1 MWSAEYKPSRLP
13 LGAAIV
19 AASNNAREERSTKM
33 GLFDLFGKSFDQQV
47 QEAINDVGAT
57 TPGVSGLRADVS
69 GKVITL
75 KGKAESRDAAN
86 LAMQKIDQ
94 AIKAENIV
102 NAIEVFKAP
111 EPESAPAAAP
121 AADERVYE
129 VVPGDTLGA
138 IAQKYY
144 GKASEYM
151 KIFEA
156 NRDILDNPDLIK
168 VGQKLKIPE

>member
-1 MWSAEYKPSRLP
+1 
-13 LGAAIV
+13 
-19 AASNNAREERSTKM
+19 M

-47 QEAINDVGAT
+47 EEAIKDVGAT
-57 TPGVSGLRADVS
+57 TPGVSGLSAEVR

-75 KGKAESRDAAN
+75 KGSADSRQAAD
-86 LAMQKIDQ
+86 LVMQKIDQ
-94 AIKAENIV
+94 AVKAENIV
-102 NAIEVFKAP
+102 NAIEVAKAP
-111 EPESAPAAAP
+111 EPEPEPVEQAEP
-121 AADERVYE
+121 EGRIYE
-129 VVPGDTLGA
+129 VVAGDTLGA

>member
-1 MWSAEYKPSRLP
+1 
-13 LGAAIV
+13 
-19 AASNNAREERSTKM
+19 M

-47 QEAINDVGAT
+47 QEAINDVGST
-57 TPGVSGLRADVS
+57 TPGVSGLRADVH

-75 KGKAESRDAAN
+75 KGKADSRDAAN

-94 AIKAENIV
+94 AVKADNIV
-102 NAIEVFKAP
+102 NSIEVAKAP
-111 EPESAPAAAP
+111 EPAPAP
-121 AADERVYE
+121 EPVVEERVYE
-129 VVPGDTLGA
+129 VVSGDTLGA
-138 IAQKYY
+138 IAQKHY

>member
-1 MWSAEYKPSRLP
+1 
-13 LGAAIV
+13 
-19 AASNNAREERSTKM
+19 M
-33 GLFDLFGKSFDQQV
+33 GLFGKSFDEKV
-47 QEAINDVGAT
+47 QDAINTVGAT
-57 TPGVSGLRADVS
+57 TPGVSGLHAEVH

-75 KGKAESRDAAN
+75 KGKAESREAAN

-94 AIKAENIV
+94 TVKADNIV
-102 NAIEVFKAP
+102 NAIEVAKAP
-111 EPESAPAAAP
+111 VPEPVVEEVSA
-121 AADERVYE
+121 ERFYE
-129 VVPGDTLGA
+129 VASGDTLGA
-138 IAQKYY
+138 ISQKYY

>member
-1 MWSAEYKPSRLP
+1 
-13 LGAAIV
+13 
-19 AASNNAREERSTKM
+19 M
-33 GLFDLFGKSFDQQV
+33 GLFDMFGKSFEDQV

-57 TPGVSGLRADVS
+57 TPGVNGLHADVR

-75 KGKAESRDAAN
+75 KGTAESRDAAN

-94 AIKAENIV
+94 AVKADNIV
-102 NAIEVFKAP
+102 NAIEVAKAP
-111 EPESAPAAAP
+111 EPQAAP
-121 AADERVYE
+121 EQVSAERFYE
-129 VVPGDTLGA
+129 VVSGDTLGA
-138 IAQKYY
+138 ISQKYY
-144 GKASEYM
+144 GKASDYM

>member
-1 MWSAEYKPSRLP
+1 
-13 LGAAIV
+13 
-19 AASNNAREERSTKM
+19 M

-47 QEAINDVGAT
+47 QEAINDVGST
-57 TPGVSGLRADVS
+57 TPGVSGLHADVR

-94 AIKAENIV
+94 AVKADNIV
-102 NAIEVFKAP
+102 NAIEVAKAP
-111 EPESAPAAAP
+111 EPAPAP
-121 AADERVYE
+121 EPVEERVYE
-129 VVPGDTLGA
+129 VVSGDTLGA

>member
-1 MWSAEYKPSRLP
+1 
-13 LGAAIV
+13 
-19 AASNNAREERSTKM
+19 M

-47 QEAINDVGAT
+47 QEAVNDVGAT
-57 TPGVSGLRADVS
+57 TPGVSGLHADVR

-75 KGKAESRDAAN
+75 KGKSESRDAAN

-94 AIKAENIV
+94 AVKADNIV
-102 NAIEVFKAP
+102 NAIEVAKAP
-111 EPESAPAAAP
+111 EPEAVVEEVSA
-121 AADERVYE
+121 ERFYE
-129 VVPGDTLGA
+129 VVSGDTLGA
-138 IAQKYY
+138 ISQKYY
-144 GKASEYM
+144 GKASAYM

>member
-1 MWSAEYKPSRLP
+1 
-13 LGAAIV
+13 
-19 AASNNAREERSTKM
+19 M

-47 QEAINDVGAT
+47 EEAIKDVGAT
-57 TPGVSGLRADVS
+57 TPGVSGLSAEVR

-75 KGKAESRDAAN
+75 KGSADSRQAAD
-86 LAMQKIDQ
+86 LVMQKIDQ
-94 AIKAENIV
+94 AVKAENIV
-102 NAIEVFKAP
+102 NAIEVAKAP
-111 EPESAPAAAP
+111 EPEPEPVEQSAPE
-121 AADERVYE
+121 ERIYE
-129 VVPGDTLGA
+129 VVAGDTLGA

>member
-1 MWSAEYKPSRLP
+1 
-13 LGAAIV
+13 
-19 AASNNAREERSTKM
+19 M

-47 QEAINDVGAT
+47 QEAINDVGST
-57 TPGVSGLRADVS
+57 TPGVSGLHADVR

-75 KGKAESRDAAN
+75 KGKAESREAAN

-94 AIKAENIV
+94 VVKADNIV
-102 NAIEVFKAP
+102 NAIEVAKAP
-111 EPESAPAAAP
+111 EPAPAP
-121 AADERVYE
+121 EPVVEERVYE
-129 VVPGDTLGA
+129 VVSGDTLGA